1 MMFTLEGLQ
10 QIIKESITKLEFNQ
24 KPNELYEPIHYI
36 LDLGGKRLRPA
47 LCLLAC
53 ELFDGDIQK
62 ALNPALGIEIFH
74 NFTLL
79 HDDIMDEAPIRRG
92 NPTVHIKWS
101 PNVAILSG
109 DTMMAL
115 AYEYIMKAPKE
126 VVQEVFSIF
135 NKTAIEVCEGQQ
147 YDMNFETQENVSISD
162 YLKMIRL
169 KTAVLLAGSLKIGA
183 IIGNANTEDAKNLYL
198 FGENLGIAFQLK
210 DDLLDVFSDEHKFG
224 KKTGGDIVTNK
235 KTFLYLKAFE
245 LAQGK
250 TMESLLEY
258 FQKDYSAPAEK
269 VAGVKDIYK
278 QLQID
283 LETNKEIDIYYNRAL
298 KYLEKVKVSDK
309 KKSELINFA
318 DQLKQ
323 RDY

>member
-1 MMFTLEGLQ
+1 MHTLENLQ
-10 QIIKESITKLEFNQ
+10 QIIKDRLDKLNFNQ
-24 KPNELYEPIHYI
+24 KPNELYDPINYI

-53 ELFDGDIQK
+53 ELFDGDIQQ
-62 ALNPALGIEIFH
+62 AISPALGIEIFH

-92 NPTVHIKWS
+92 KPTVHIKWN

-126 VVQEVFSIF
+126 IQKEVFSVF

-147 YDMNFETQENVSISD
+147 YDMNFETQEEVSISD
-162 YLKMIRL
+162 YLEMIRL

-183 IIGNANTEDAKNLYL
+183 IIGDANNQDAENLYL
-198 FGENLGIAFQLK
+198 FGEKLGVAFQLK
-210 DDLLDVFSDEHKFG
+210 DDLLDAFSDENKFG

-245 LAQGK
+245 MADGK
-250 TMESLLEY
+250 NIELLQVY
-258 FQKDYSAPAEK
+258 FQNDFIDNSEK
-269 VAGVKDIYK
+269 IARVKKIYRELGIEAATK
-278 QLQID
+278 
-283 LETNKEIDIYYNRAL
+283 KEIELYYNMAL
-298 KYLEKVKVSDK
+298 NYLDKVNVSPE
-309 KKSELINFA
+309 KKSEILKFA
-318 DQLKQ
+318 YQLKQ

>member
-1 MMFTLEGLQ
+1 MFTLENLQ
-10 QIIKESITKLEFNQ
+10 QIIKDNIEKLNFDQ
-24 KPNELYEPIHYI
+24 QPVELYDPINYI

-53 ELFDGDIQK
+53 DMFDGVIQQ

-92 NPTVHIKWS
+92 QQTVHLKWN

-115 AYEYIMKAPKE
+115 AYEYVMKAPNDTI
-126 VVQEVFSIF
+126 QAVFSIF
-135 NKTAIEVCEGQQ
+135 NQTAIEVCEGQQ
-147 YDMNFETQENVSISD
+147 YDMNFEVQEKVSISD
-162 YLKMIRL
+162 YLNMIRL
-169 KTAVLLAGSLKIGA
+169 KTAVLLAGSLKVGA
-183 IIGNANTEDAKNLYL
+183 LIGNANTKDAENLYQ

-210 DDLLDVFSDEHKFG
+210 DDLLDAFSDEEKFG
-224 KKTGGDIVTNK
+224 KKTGGDIVSNK
-235 KTFLYLKAFE
+235 KTYLYLKAFE
-245 LAQGK
+245 LADDK
-250 TMESLLEY
+250 TKESLTNY
-258 FQKDYSAPAEK
+258 FNEDFADPVQKIE
-269 VAGVKDIYK
+269 GVKKIFRK
-278 QLQID
+278 LKVD
-283 LETNKEIDIYYNRAL
+283 LATNKEIDNYYQQAL
-298 KYLEKVKVSDK
+298 GYLDKVNVSQE
-309 KKSELINFA
+309 KKSELFKFA

>member
-1 MMFTLEGLQ
+1 MHTLESLQ
-10 QIIKESITKLEFNQ
+10 QIIRDSIEKLDFNP
-24 KPNELYEPIHYI
+24 KPKELYDPINYI

-53 ELFDGDIQK
+53 DMVDGDIMK
-62 ALNPALGIEIFH
+62 AIPPALGIEIFH

-92 NPTVHIKWS
+92 KPTVHQKWNS
-101 PNVAILSG
+101 NVAILSG

-115 AYEYIMKAPKE
+115 AYEHIMKAPNE
-126 VVQEVFSIF
+126 VIQEVFSVF

-147 YDMNFETQENVSISD
+147 YDMNFETQKVVLISD
-162 YLKMIRL
+162 YIEMIRL

-183 IIGNANTEDAKNLYL
+183 IIGGVNNEDADNLYL

-210 DDLLDVFSDEHKFG
+210 DDLLDAFSDEDKFG
-224 KKTGGDIVTNK
+224 KKTGGDILTNK

-245 LAQGK
+245 LAEGK
-250 TMESLLEY
+250 NYESLQDY
-258 FQKDYSAPAEK
+258 FQRDFNDHSEK
-269 VAGVKDIYK
+269 INGVKKIYK
-278 QLQID
+278 ELSVDNAI
-283 LETNKEIDIYYNRAL
+283 NKEIDIYYNNAME
-298 KYLEKVKVSDK
+298 YLEKVNVLKE
-309 KKSELINFA
+309 KKSELLKFT

-323 RDY
+323 RDH

>member
-1 MMFTLEGLQ
+1 MFTLENLQ
-10 QIIKESITKLEFNQ
+10 QIIKDNIEKLNFDQ
-24 KPNELYEPIHYI
+24 QPVELYDPINYI

-53 ELFDGDIQK
+53 DMFDGVIQQ

-92 NPTVHIKWS
+92 QQTVHLKWN

-115 AYEYIMKAPKE
+115 AYEYVMKAPNDTI
-126 VVQEVFSIF
+126 QEVFSIF
-135 NKTAIEVCEGQQ
+135 NQTAIEVCEGQQ
-147 YDMNFETQENVSISD
+147 YDMNFEVQEKVSISD
-162 YLKMIRL
+162 YLNMIRL
-169 KTAVLLAGSLKIGA
+169 KTAVLLAGSLKVGA
-183 IIGNANTEDAKNLYL
+183 LIGNANTKDAENLYQ

-210 DDLLDVFSDEHKFG
+210 DDLLDAFSDEEKFG
-224 KKTGGDIVTNK
+224 KKTGGDIVSNK
-235 KTFLYLKAFE
+235 KTYLYLKAFE
-245 LAQGK
+245 LADDK
-250 TMESLLEY
+250 TKESLTNY
-258 FQKDYSAPAEK
+258 FNEDFADPVQKIE
-269 VAGVKDIYK
+269 GVKKIFRK
-278 QLQID
+278 LKVD
-283 LETNKEIDIYYNRAL
+283 LATNKEIDNYYQQAL
-298 KYLEKVKVSDK
+298 GYLDKVNVSQE
-309 KKSELINFA
+309 KKSELFKFA

>member
-1 MMFTLEGLQ
+1 MHTLEDLQ
-10 QIIKESITKLEFNQ
+10 QIINDSFDKLKFDQ
-24 KPNELYEPIHYI
+24 KPKELYDPINYI

-53 ELFDGDIQK
+53 ELFDGVIQQ
-62 ALNPALGIEIFH
+62 AISPALGIEIFH

-92 NPTVHIKWS
+92 KPTVHIKWN

-115 AYEYIMKAPKE
+115 AYDYIMKAPGE
-126 VVQEVFSIF
+126 FQQEVFSVF

-147 YDMNFETQENVSISD
+147 YDMNFEIQDDVSISD
-162 YLKMIRL
+162 YLEMIRL

-183 IIGNANTEDAKNLYL
+183 IIGGANKEDAENIYL
-198 FGENLGIAFQLK
+198 FGEKLGVAFQLK
-210 DDLLDVFSDEHKFG
+210 DDLLDAFSDENKFG

-245 LAQGK
+245 
-250 TMESLLEY
+250 M
-258 FQKDYSAPAEK
+258 AE
-269 VAGVKDIYK
+269 GS
-278 QLQID
+278 
-283 LETNKEIDIYYNRAL
+283 NKELLGLLFQENPIDPAKKIKKVKEIYRELRVEAATKKEIELYYNMAL
-298 KYLEKVKVSDK
+298 NYLDKVNVSPE
-309 KKSELINFA
+309 KKSELVRFA
-318 DQLKQ
+318 YQLKQ